1 LALTRRGKIMIGVLT
16 AAMVLGTTVA
26 VLAVTGVAK
35 HIPVLRTIA
44 GGKPEHRVRCLT
56 GKLPAHGSAPDRPAL
71 AIKVENLPEARPQ
84 AGLDKADIVYEE
96 PVEGGITRFIVI
108 FYCQGAARVG
118 PVRSARLTDPPIL
131 LQFGQ
136 HTLLGYAGAAG
147 KVEKAIKTAGLHDLS
162 YTTPAAAKAYVRDPN
177 RVEPHNLYTSTKTLY
192 AAANVRGDRPR
203 KVFHY
208 GHESMKGK
216 RAPVAHLDF
225 SPSADV
231 YWRYNRK
238 REVYLRFHGTEAHVM
253 ENGTQVS
260 ATNVVVLSVALR
272 EDTGIVDAAGNPSPE
287 AETVG
292 QGRAFVFRG
301 GRMIAA
307 QWSRKSGKGVIHLLD
322 RNGAPIHLA
331 RGRTWVELLPKDIPV
346 QFG

>member
-1 LALTRRGKIMIGVLT
+1 LTLTKRGKILIGILT
-16 AAMVLGTTVA
+16 AVLVLGSTAA
-26 VLAVTGVAK
+26 VLALTGVAK
-35 HIPVLRTIA
+35 HIPGLRTLT
-44 GGKPEHRVRCLT
+44 GGKDSHPVRCLT
-56 GKLPAHGSAPDRPAL
+56 GKLPAQGSAPDRPAL

-108 FYCQGAARVG
+108 FSCQGTARVG

-136 HTLLGYAGAAG
+136 HTLFGYAGAAG
-147 KVEKAIKTAGLHDLS
+147 KVLKAIKQAGLHDLS
-162 YTTPAAAKAYVRDPN
+162 YTVPAAAKAYVRDPN
-177 RVEPHNLYTSTKTLY
+177 RAEPHNLYTSTKALY
-192 AAANVRGDRPR
+192 AAAHVKGDRPR

-225 SPSADV
+225 SSSSDV
-231 YWRYNRK
+231 FWRYDRK
-238 REVYLRFHGTEAHVM
+238 RHVYLRFHGTEPHVL
-253 ENGTQVS
+253 ENGAQVS
-260 ATNVVVLSVALR
+260 AANVVVLSVALR
-272 EDTGIVDAAGNPSPE
+272 ETGIVDAAGNPSPE

-307 QWSRKSGKGVIHLLD
+307 QWSRKSGKAVIHLLD